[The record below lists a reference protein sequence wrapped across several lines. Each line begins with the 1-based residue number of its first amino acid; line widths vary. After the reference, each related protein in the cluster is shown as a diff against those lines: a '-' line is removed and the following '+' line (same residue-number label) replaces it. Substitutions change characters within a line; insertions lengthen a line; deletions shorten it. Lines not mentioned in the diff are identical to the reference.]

1 MHHNNSSKN
10 DILKDTNAYI
20 QNEDATITIKL
31 CSAECQSI
39 EYSNRA
45 QKSSSKKRKK
55 ANLRAKKI
63 DQVIIVAK
71 KRTRLFNPE
80 DTYKR

>member
-1 MHHNNSSKN
+1 MTR
-10 DILKDTNAYI
+10 LKMTFLKGTNTYI
-20 QNEDATITIKL
+20 QREDATITIKL

-45 QKSSSKKRKK
+45 QKNSSKKRKK

-71 KRTRLFNPE
+71 KKDPFI
-80 DTYKR
+80 